1 MKGSY
6 MGMGF
11 CPSVPQNIGEFI
23 KNAVERL
30 VAAGVDSPR
39 LSAELILGQVLG
51 VRREYLL
58 AYQERALSEAESLA
72 AGELLRRRAE
82 GEPVAYLLGHKE
94 FYGRDFL
101 VNGHTLIPRPETE
114 LLVDLALIGLDLA
127 APGPAVDLGVGSGCI
142 LLTLLCERPG
152 LQGLG
157 TDISAAA
164 LAVAKENAVHL
175 GVIGRC
181 AFMLAD
187 MTVPMFKKH
196 SLSLLLS
203 NPPYISP
210 EDYPGLDREVAA
222 YEPQSALLS
231 PQGGLCHLAALEE
244 LGRHCLAP
252 GGRLLL
258 EIGSDQGRS
267 AMALFGRAPHFWA
280 EVENHR
286 DLAGLPRI
294 ICARRSAVC

>member
-1 MKGSY
+1 
-6 MGMGF
+6 MGMGESLF
-11 CPSVPQNIGEFI
+11 IPQSVGEFI
-23 KNAVERL
+23 KNATERL
-30 VAAGVDSPR
+30 ASAGVDSPR
-39 LSAELILGQVLG
+39 LSAEVILGHVLG

-58 AYQERALSEAESLA
+58 AHRERMLSAAEGLA
-72 AGELLRRRAE
+72 AGELLRRRAA
-82 GEPVAYLLGHKE
+82 GEPVAYLLGRKE

-101 VNGHTLIPRPETE
+101 VNRHTLIPRPETE
-114 LLVDLALIGLDLA
+114 HLVDLALAGLDLA
-127 APGPAVDLGVGSGCI
+127 APGLAVDLGVGSGCI
-142 LLTLLCERPG
+142 LITLLCERPG

-157 TDISAAA
+157 ADISVAA
-164 LAVAKENAVHL
+164 LAVARENAIRL
-175 GVIGRC
+175 GVAGRC
-181 AFMLAD
+181 MFMLAD
-187 MTVPMFKKH
+187 MTAPMFKKH
-196 SLSLLLS
+196 SLHLLLS

-210 EDYPGLDREVAA
+210 EDYLGLDREVAA

-267 AMALFGRAPHFWA
+267 AMTLFGRAPRFWV
-280 EVENHR
+280 EVETHR

-294 ICARRSAVC
+294 IYARRSAVC